1 MSRKALSIVANEAVR
16 HTLGQL
22 GSPLVQVAVRG
33 RVTNSRLGNVLTI
46 ENVSTSRS
54 ATLPIVASAATKK
67 ALGGLAEKHGTQS
80 ISLLGRVVS
89 ANGTNTLLL
98 DRVDKTLAI
107 VADAATREMFSDLAS
122 DEGETNVTAKVVE
135 ENGRNYLVLAGNGNG
150 KNKSKKSAR

>member
-16 HTLGQL
+16 QTLGRL

-33 RVTNSRLGNVLTI
+33 RVSTTRIGNVLTI

-67 ALGGLAEKHGTQS
+67 ALAGAGSNGSHG

-89 ANGTNTLLL
+89 VNGQNTLLL
-98 DRVDKTLAI
+98 DRVDKSLGI
-107 VADAATREMFSDLAS
+107 VADASTRELLSDLAS
-122 DEGETNVTAKVVE
+122 EGKGETEITAKVVD
-135 ENGRNYLVLAGNGNG
+135 NMLVLSGNGNG
-150 KNKSKKSAR
+150 KSKSKKR